1 MLNFQMQ
8 VVKKVEDV
16 TKNAKIIDK
25 WMKDISDLHKTKSSP
40 IVKYPE

>member
-1 MLNFQMQ
+1 MQ

-16 TKNAKIIDK
+16 AKNTKIIDK